1 MRPNRFSLRQPGS
14 SRSRQDVINN
24 IPLINSSIMGL
35 VIIIIII
42 IMELLM
48 LVVLNK
54 GPGNRDTLNAG
65 FGRFP
70 PLVGGDDH

>member
-1 MRPNRFSLRQPGS
+1 
-14 SRSRQDVINN
+14 
-24 IPLINSSIMGL
+24 MGL

-54 GPGNRDTLNAG
+54 GPGNRDTLHAG
-65 FGRFP
+65 FGRFS
-70 PLVGGDDH
+70 PLVGGDDHWSPCSPGSLVKLGSRPVSVPAIADYW

>member
-1 MRPNRFSLRQPGS
+1 
-14 SRSRQDVINN
+14 
-24 IPLINSSIMGL
+24 MGL
-35 VIIIIII
+35 VIIIIIII

-54 GPGNRDTLNAG
+54 GPGNRDTLHAG
-65 FGRFP
+65 FGRFS